1 MTGAPHLLLTSLF
14 PLRSPHSPPTLQP
27 SSQAMNNDWCP
38 SLATDFSVPLVFSS
52 KSPPVISKSIE
63 RAARV
68 QFENTSLIS
77 DQNCTTRGSIT
88 TLLHTFWNRSNAG
101 LGQFKYFIDA
111 VLSRFE
117 IKLIHFLGGKSKNF
131 GNKSSKI
138 CHTILFVYHF
148 PAIWLVLK
156 TSLEIWLVFLF
167 LVWPAHWLGKRC
179 D

>member
-1 MTGAPHLLLTSLF
+1 MTGVLHWLQISLF
-14 PLRSPHSPPTLQP
+14 PLCSPQSPPAPVPAPAPAPAPLFK
-27 SSQAMNNDWCP
+27 AINNGNWTEWRAIC
-38 SLATDFSVPLVFSS
+38 AVIIH
-52 KSPPVISKSIE
+52 VISKSIE

-68 QFENTSLIS
+68 QFENTSMIS

-88 TLLHTFWNRSNAG
+88 TSLHSFWNRPNAW

-148 PAIWLVLK
+148 PAIWLV
-156 TSLEIWLVFLF
+156 T
-167 LVWPAHWLGKRC
+167 
-179 D
+179 